1 MIEKLIFNVLAFTL
15 FILVFIRLIRKNDTS
30 YVYLLIL
37 QFIGIA
43 INFIE
48 LSIGESFGTIIKTI
62 MYTLSI
68 ILPLFILWIEQYNII
83 RFSEIVNIFLATI
96 YFLLGKNE
104 KAEHFLLQIIKK
116 YPNSIKG
123 HLMLAKLY
131 EAMNKLDLALEEYES
146 AFEQNN
152 KNTSIE
158 LKIGELNYKIGKK
171 DFAIQTL
178 NNLLKRK
185 PDCYEASMLLGNILY
200 ETNNFKEAI
209 QVYTSA
215 LKYRPADYE
224 LYYNIGM
231 AYTMINDFQK
241 AKEAYENAA
250 QINSLLYHAKYSLGQ
265 LNILYGDLD
274 EAEKYFMECI
284 DAEEVEAGAY
294 YYLARIAMI
303 KGQVETAR
311 NYANIA
317 IEKAPELY
325 DKMAEENIFLPI
337 IESLNKPARFIEKN
351 KVSKK
356 LSKKELKIDEHLDN
370 TCKLVGKLSNNDIEM
385 IENIKKIQKKDINR
399 DQKERE

>member
-48 LSIGESFGTIIKTI
+48 LSIGESFGAIIKTI

-158 LKIGELNYKIGKK
+158 LKIGELN
-171 DFAIQTL
+171 
-178 NNLLKRK
+178 
-185 PDCYEASMLLGNILY
+185 
-200 ETNNFKEAI
+200 
-209 QVYTSA
+209 
-215 LKYRPADYE
+215 
-224 LYYNIGM
+224 
-231 AYTMINDFQK
+231 
-241 AKEAYENAA
+241 
-250 QINSLLYHAKYSLGQ
+250 
-265 LNILYGDLD
+265 
-274 EAEKYFMECI
+274 
-284 DAEEVEAGAY
+284 
-294 YYLARIAMI
+294 
-303 KGQVETAR
+303 
-311 NYANIA
+311 
-317 IEKAPELY
+317 
-325 DKMAEENIFLPI
+325 
-337 IESLNKPARFIEKN
+337 
-351 KVSKK
+351 
-356 LSKKELKIDEHLDN
+356 
-370 TCKLVGKLSNNDIEM
+370 
-385 IENIKKIQKKDINR
+385 
-399 DQKERE
+399 